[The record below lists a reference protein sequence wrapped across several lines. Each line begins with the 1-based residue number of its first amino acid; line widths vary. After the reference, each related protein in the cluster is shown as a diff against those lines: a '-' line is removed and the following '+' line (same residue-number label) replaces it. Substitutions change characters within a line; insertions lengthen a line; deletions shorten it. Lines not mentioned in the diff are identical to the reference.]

1 MCIRDSYYYRNGL
14 YFTSYDLKVLQGMT
28 TSSNYITFKF
38 SDRETYDTACHS
50 LFEKGD
56 YKYLIPTARGGT
68 ITYMQEPNSLAV
80 FIPVSYTHLDVY
92 KRQSLQLKNNNLCT
106 RGSINLLPFSAIRR
120 KR

>member
-1 MCIRDSYYYRNGL
+1 M
-14 YFTSYDLKVLQGMT
+14 
-28 TSSNYITFKF
+28 TFKF

-80 FIPVSYTHLDVY
+80 FIHIEL
-92 KRQSLQLKNNNLCT
+92 
-106 RGSINLLPFSAIRR
+106 GS
-120 KR
+120 